1 MILSISNRDN
11 FIQNF
16 LNPVSRLNP
25 STTLTIENNISTVV
39 HNNSNIFLKAEYS
52 NVVESTINLPDD
64 GYRET
69 KTLCLPDT
77 IKLIKILSCL
87 DENSIDLKIE
97 ENCITYSN
105 NSNRFKYHLFDNSLS
120 INSAFDFSKID
131 DIDFTTKFK
140 LTKEKNSAI
149 LKALPFVTET
159 CKVYIKTEDENVY
172 AELSDKK
179 LQNVDSYT
187 TLIADEYSGDA
198 LDYELILD
206 IELFRLISTLNFNEA
221 IININSQYKMLMI
234 KINVDNSNLTF
245 VSTSYKN

>member
-1 MILSISNRDN
+1 MILPIQNKDN

-16 LNPVSRLNP
+16 LNPVSRLH
-25 STTLTIENNISTVV
+25 STASLDINNNISTIV
-39 HNNSNIFLKAEYS
+39 HNNSNIFLKAEYK
-52 NVVESTINLPDD
+52 INWGDHPEQ
-64 GYRET
+64 GT
-69 KTLCLPDT
+69 VCLPDT

-87 DENSIDLKIE
+87 EENDIQLEIE
-97 ENCITYSN
+97 ENCIKY
-105 NSNRFKYHLFDNSLS
+105 NSNINRFTYHLFDDSLTTTNPFNFNK
-120 INSAFDFSKID
+120 IN
-131 DIDFTTKFK
+131 DITFNTKFK

-159 CKVYIKTEDENVY
+159 SKVYIKTENENIY

-187 TLIADEYSGDA
+187 ALLANEYTGDE

-206 IELFRLISTLNFNEA
+206 IELFRLISTLSFNEA
-221 IININSQYKMLMI
+221 NININNEYKMLMI
-234 KINVDNSNLTF
+234 NLELENTNLTF

>member
-1 MILSISNRDN
+1 MILPIQNKDN

-16 LNPVSRLNP
+16 LNPVSRLH
-25 STTLTIENNISTVV
+25 STASLDINNNISTIV
-39 HNNSNIFLKAEYS
+39 HNNSNIFLKAEYKIS
-52 NVVESTINLPDD
+52 WGDHPEQGTV
-64 GYRET
+64 
-69 KTLCLPDT
+69 CLPDT

-87 DENSIDLKIE
+87 EENDIQLEIE
-97 ENCITYSN
+97 ENCIKY
-105 NSNRFKYHLFDNSLS
+105 NSNINRFTYHLFDDSLTTTNPFNFNK
-120 INSAFDFSKID
+120 IN
-131 DIDFTTKFK
+131 DITFNTKFK

-159 CKVYIKTEDENVY
+159 SKVYIKTENENIY

-187 TLIADEYSGDA
+187 ALLANEYTGNE

-206 IELFRLISTLNFNEA
+206 IELFRLISTLSFNEA
-221 IININSQYKMLMI
+221 NININNEYKMLMI
-234 KINVDNSNLTF
+234 NLELENTNLTF

>member
-1 MILSISNRDN
+1 MILPIQNKDN

-16 LNPVSRLNP
+16 LNPVSRLH
-25 STTLTIENNISTVV
+25 STASLDINNNISTIV
-39 HNNSNIFLKAEYS
+39 HNNSNIFLKAEYQ
-52 NVVESTINLPDD
+52 INWGDHPEQ
-64 GYRET
+64 GT
-69 KTLCLPDT
+69 VCLPDT

-87 DENSIDLKIE
+87 EENDIQLEIE
-97 ENCITYSN
+97 ENCIKY
-105 NSNRFKYHLFDNSLS
+105 NSNINRFTYHLFDDSLTTNNPFNFNK
-120 INSAFDFSKID
+120 IN
-131 DIDFTTKFK
+131 DITFNTKFK

-159 CKVYIKTEDENVY
+159 SKVYIKTENENIY

-187 TLIADEYSGDA
+187 ALLANEYTGDE
-198 LDYELILD
+198 LRYELILD

-221 IININSQYKMLMI
+221 NININNEYKMLMI
-234 KINVDNSNLTF
+234 KLELKDSDLTF

>member
-1 MILSISNRDN
+1 MILPIQNKDN

-16 LNPVSRLNP
+16 LNPVSRLH
-25 STTLTIENNISTVV
+25 STASLDINNNISTIV
-39 HNNSNIFLKAEYS
+39 HNNSNIFLKAEYK
-52 NVVESTINLPDD
+52 INWGDHPEQ
-64 GYRET
+64 GT
-69 KTLCLPDT
+69 VCLPDT

-87 DENSIDLKIE
+87 EENDIQLEIE
-97 ENCITYSN
+97 ENCIKY
-105 NSNRFKYHLFDNSLS
+105 NSNVNRFTYHLFDDSLTTTNPFNFNK
-120 INSAFDFSKID
+120 IN
-131 DIDFTTKFK
+131 DITFNTKFK

-159 CKVYIKTEDENVY
+159 SKVYIKTENGNIY

-187 TLIADEYSGDA
+187 ALLSNEYTGDE

-206 IELFRLISTLNFNEA
+206 IELFRLISTLSFNEA
-221 IININSQYKMLMI
+221 NININNEYKMLMI
-234 KINVDNSNLTF
+234 NLKLENTELTF